1 MQTLIFAEIFLM
13 EVMEDKIRKSFDDYL
28 AAYGMLSDMIA
39 SVSDLVSEVE
49 KLVEDF
55 VSKGTPVMYGVN
67 ASTEL
72 IDKVGVLLPE
82 LIAYQ
87 DEREERKNKLVN
99 ENLEYERSIDFDDS
113 CFIDNYR
120 MNSLLSILSE
130 LNGSI
135 SDVSDGGR
143 EVAKTNKLT
152 RIIFHL
158 DKALGNI
165 EYLRK
170 YYSSNKEISKNELMI
185 FNKIYCALF
194 SNKNA
199 FEMELAQTE
208 HENEMISEEIRPIIR
223 HLQHV
228 SPHMHKTLLEFNTC
242 VSKYKSLGD
251 ELEQSAE
258 YLTEKQAKIIGMM
271 DKIETKIDNGEYDT
285 PANRR
290 LLPRIRK
297 VKATV
302 DEFNLFYLGLESE
315 LNDICSTLRKGI
327 LMLDKYNNTKQ
338 LNF

>member
-1 MQTLIFAEIFLM
+1 MQRIIFAEIFLM
-13 EVMEDKIRKSFDDYL
+13 EVMEDKIRKSFDEYL

-55 VSKGTPVMYGVN
+55 VEKGTPVMYGKNV
-67 ASTEL
+67 STEL

-87 DEREERKNKLVN
+87 DEREERKKKLIN
-99 ENLEYERSIDFDDS
+99 ENMEYERAMDLDDS
-113 CFIDNYR
+113 CYLDNDRID
-120 MNSLLSILSE
+120 SLLSILAE
-130 LNGSI
+130 LNTAI
-135 SDVSDGGR
+135 TDVSSGGKN
-143 EVAKTNKLT
+143 VAKTNKLT
-152 RIIFHL
+152 RIISHL

-170 YYSSNKEISKNELMI
+170 YYSSNREFSKNELTI
-185 FNKIYCALF
+185 FNKIYCALY

-208 HENEMISEEIRPIIR
+208 HENEMISDDIRPVIN

-228 SPHMHKTLLEFNTC
+228 SPHLYSTLMEFNTC
-242 VSKYKSLGD
+242 VSRYKMLGD

-258 YLTEKQAKIIGMM
+258 YLTEKQSRIIGMM

-297 VKATV
+297 IKATV
-302 DEFNLFYLGLESE
+302 DEFNLFYVGLKSE
-315 LNDICSTLRKGI
+315 LSDICSILRKGI
-327 LMLDKYNNTKQ
+327 LTLDKYNNTRQ